1 MNSRTTA
8 REFLTR
14 FIEAYEES
22 IGRLPGDQD
31 KIWDNQW
38 NGLIIGKSTNPPA
51 PLEKSVW
58 QLTAER
64 LGLAYSRGEP
74 LRLDGAFYE
83 DTGRGQVR
91 PFPIRVALEHEYV
104 RANFSEEIVK
114 LLSIRC
120 PLKVGIFYSDK
131 GDTAWN
137 LADTERQIRKY
148 FEEFSALVGED
159 ASAEYLFIAGIV
171 HRHLFRIAWKALIFT
186 AADDLEGRHF
196 DDV

>member
-1 MNSRTTA
+1 MNRRTTA

-22 IGRLPGDQD
+22 IGQLPGDRD

-38 NGLIIGKSTNPPA
+38 NGLIIGKSTDPPD
-51 PLEKSVW
+51 PLHKSVW
-58 QLTAER
+58 HLTAER

-83 DTGRGQVR
+83 DTGRGQVK

-104 RANFSEEIVK
+104 RANFFEEIVK

-131 GDTAWN
+131 GDRAWN
-137 LADTERQIRKY
+137 LADTETQIRKY

-171 HRHLFRIAWKALIFT
+171 HRHPFHIDWKSLSF
-186 AADDLEGRHF
+186 AATESIENRHF
-196 DDV
+196 GVV